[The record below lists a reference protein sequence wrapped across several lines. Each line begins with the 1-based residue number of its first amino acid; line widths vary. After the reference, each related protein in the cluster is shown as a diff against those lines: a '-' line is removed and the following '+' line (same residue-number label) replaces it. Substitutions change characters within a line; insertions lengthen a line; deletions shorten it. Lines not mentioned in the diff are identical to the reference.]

1 VSIRA
6 QGARACDEHTVDGRK
21 QIGDPNFVRHVIRS
35 NPDGAEVYWV
45 LGGKVRQIGYTPFT
59 LVVPA
64 ATSGTFA
71 YCVGAACD
79 SGTGAFIA
87 GEARDMEILYAQ
99 AASGWTG
106 TVR

>member
-1 VSIRA
+1 M
-6 QGARACDEHTVDGRK
+6 DGRVN
-21 QIGDPNFVRHVIRS
+21 IGDPNFVTHVIRS
-35 NPDGAEVYWV
+35 NPDGAEVYW
-45 LGGKVRQIGYTPFT
+45 LIGGKVRQIVYTPFT

-64 ATSGTFA
+64 GTSGTVA
-71 YCVGAACD
+71 YCVGATCD
-79 SGTGAFIA
+79 SETGAFIA